1 MAGSLTCTDNRGYVL
16 DIAGSAEPEWIATG
30 IEAIYWHGNNTL
42 FACLQAGEDDFTTI
56 ARWQL

>member
-1 MAGSLTCTDNRGYVL
+1 MAGSMTGPDNRGYVL
-16 DIAGSAEPEWIATG
+16 DIAGSAESDWIATD
-30 IEAIYWHGNNTL
+30 IEAIYWHGDNTL